1 MHDEWLAVAHAAGQ
15 STGAIRLV
23 AQTPVVVDGH
33 VVHLRA
39 GQTRPFH
46 PIADRDRLAGRYA
59 DDRLGEH
66 PIESRVPLPVAAQAG
81 WHALR
86 DHGKDA
92 AERVAAF
99 ARRVDGRDHR
109 LAGFPIGRADRR
121 GFDDIPRDC

>member
-1 MHDEWLAVAHAAGQ
+1 MGTSCTCEPGRPAP
-15 STGAIRLV
+15 ST
-23 AQTPVVVDGH
+23 PS
-33 VVHLRA
+33 
-39 GQTRPFH
+39 
-46 PIADRDRLAGRYA
+46 PIATALQAGM
-59 DDRLGEH
+59 
-66 PIESRVPLPVAAQAG
+66 LPVAAQAG

-121 GFDDIPRDC
+121 GFDDIPRDCCGYRGFDRADGPGIAPNPDA